1 MEPLYKG
8 HHWDPAGCPVKRGFL
23 NSEVDLYTAPC
34 GWDCRQC
41 PHYIEGCPLFRM
53 SFTER
58 IPEYSLVGQTSL
70 ACYTLLPALVQVLR
84 RTGSRGYIA
93 CQTRVRFSLN
103 HQTYN
108 RVLELGGTNLY
119 TQPQPARLHTSV
131 LLVIII
137 KYLHPYII
145 CIYNML
151 TYVGKQCI
159 ILSIC
164 LITAVTIRPGV
175 YIHRFNSTHII

>member
-8 HHWDPAGCPVKRGFL
+8 HRWDPAGCPVKRGFP
-23 NSEVDLYTAPC
+23 NSKVDLYTAPC

-41 PHYIEGCPLFRM
+41 PHYIYIEGCPLFRM

-70 ACYTLLPALVQVLR
+70 ACYTLLPALVQVL
-84 RTGSRGYIA
+84 GEQEVGIA

-108 RVLELGGTNLY
+108 RVLELRGTNLY
-119 TQPQPARLHTSV
+119 TQRQPARFHTSV

-145 CIYNML
+145 CI
-151 TYVGKQCI
+151 
-159 ILSIC
+159 IC
-164 LITAVTIRPGV
+164 
-175 YIHRFNSTHII
+175 